1 MKILLASI
9 LGLFATS
16 GALAQGEISVMV
28 EGIRNTKGQVYV
40 TLQDS
45 EQMYK
50 SKDQFYKV
58 ATIEIGKGE
67 SSYTFGRIPVGTY
80 VITILHDENSDQ
92 KMTTNFVGMP
102 KEGFG
107 FSNNAKGK
115 MGKPSFEAASFNVE
129 SGKTARQKIKFI
141 YL

>member
-67 SSYTFGRIPVGTY
+67 SSYTFGQIPVGTY
-80 VITILHDENSDQ
+80 VVTILHDENSDQ

>member
-80 VITILHDENSDQ
+80 VVTILHDENSDQ